1 MTNTTTQIQ
10 GPWTKL
16 GISET
21 AYLMAYTQGYNSG
34 YLTYKQKCGYKSGT
48 SLRKAYDKG
57 RRDSKR
63 IY

>member
-1 MTNTTTQIQ
+1 MTNTTSQIQ

-16 GISET
+16 GLSEF

-34 YLTYKQKCGYKSGT
+34 YRIYKEKCSYAPGSG
-48 SLRKAYDKG
+48 LRKAFNKG